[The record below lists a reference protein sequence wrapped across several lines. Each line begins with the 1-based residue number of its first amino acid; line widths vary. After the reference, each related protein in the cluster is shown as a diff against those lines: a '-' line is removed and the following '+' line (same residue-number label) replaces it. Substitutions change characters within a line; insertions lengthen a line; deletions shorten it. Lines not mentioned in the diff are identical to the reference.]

1 MDTKLSYS
9 LRELAQLA
17 GVSKSTASRVI
28 SGNGYA
34 SPDVRERVLKAAEE
48 LRYKPNAVARAMVAK
63 RTYNIGVIVFRDK
76 LPIVSHTLYGKIVD
90 EILMAAED
98 LGYSIFLKTDREMS
112 LRSMDYMLEQR
123 VDGLI
128 LISRLRKNVI
138 DYVKKFNIP
147 YVMVNGSTE
156 DPDVVH
162 LVSNDEA
169 GGERAAEHLYNQGH
183 RRFFIVAGPGEHR
196 SHSLRLSGFL
206 NKLASLDDR
215 EEGMAEK
222 DRKSDKNDDRSDS
235 DASAE
240 VAIVNP
246 ERISIVT
253 VAESLDSSFDSGARL
268 MEARFE
274 EFRSGSYT
282 ALFATNDMLALG
294 AMKVLLE
301 CGMQVPE
308 DVSVMGYDNTDL
320 GGMYHPALTT
330 VSVDAAGLGR
340 DAVAILDRM
349 IGGEQNVPRLIEY
362 ESEVIARRSTRGE
375 GNGTCSG
382 IGNT

>member
-183 RRFFIVAGPGEHR
+183 RRFFIVAGPVEHR

-215 EEGMAEK
+215 KGTIAEENKRSGQGHDGSGDETSVKAE
-222 DRKSDKNDDRSDS
+222 
-235 DASAE
+235 DAS
-240 VAIVNP
+240 
-246 ERISIVT
+246 RISIVT
-253 VAESLDSSFDSGARL
+253 VAESPDSSFDSGARL
-268 MEARFE
+268 MEARVE

-301 CGMQVPE
+301 HGVHVPE
-308 DVSVMGYDNTDL
+308 DVSVMGYDNTDF

>member
-90 EILMAAED
+90 EILMAAEN

-147 YVMVNGSTE
+147 YIMVNGSAE

-169 GGERAAEHLYNQGH
+169 GGERAAEHLYDQGH
-183 RRFFIVAGPGEHR
+183 RRFFIVAGPVEHR

-206 NKLASLDDR
+206 NKLGSLDDVKR
-215 EEGMAEK
+215 TIAEEDKQSGQGSDGIVDETSTKAE
-222 DRKSDKNDDRSDS
+222 
-235 DASAE
+235 DAS
-240 VAIVNP
+240 
-246 ERISIVT
+246 RISIVT
-253 VAESLDSSFDSGARL
+253 VAESPDSGFDSGVRL
-268 MEARFE
+268 MEERYE
-274 EFRSGSYT
+274 EFRSGGYT

-301 CGMQVPE
+301 NGVHVPE

-349 IGGEQNVPRLIEY
+349 IGGEENVPRLIEY

>member
-90 EILMAAED
+90 EILMAAEN

-147 YVMVNGSTE
+147 YIMVNGSTE

-169 GGERAAEHLYNQGH
+169 GGERAAEHLYDQGH
-183 RRFFIVAGPGEHR
+183 RRFFIVAGPVEHR

-206 NKLASLDDR
+206 NKLGSLDDGKR
-215 EEGMAEK
+215 TIAEEDKQSGQGSDGIVDETSTKAE
-222 DRKSDKNDDRSDS
+222 
-235 DASAE
+235 DAS
-240 VAIVNP
+240 
-246 ERISIVT
+246 RISIVT
-253 VAESLDSSFDSGARL
+253 VAESPDSGFDSGVRL
-268 MEARFE
+268 MEERYE
-274 EFRSGSYT
+274 QFRSGGYT

-301 CGMQVPE
+301 NGVHVPE

-340 DAVAILDRM
+340 DAVAILDRI
-349 IGGEQNVPRLIEY
+349 IGGEENVPRLIEY